1 MSVKS
6 ENVDHEQEKIT
17 DDISETVVEDKP
29 EDSGVDADK
38 LAALR
43 AKLAASTQPEEEPI
57 EVEDSPVEEVEEEP
71 EMPPRIVEKKTRSI
85 RMGIVGS
92 GQAGS
97 RLAESFYGLGYDA
110 IAFNTAQQDLEHI
123 KMPESNKIMLEYGL
137 GGASKDP
144 AIGHEAAQMHR
155 DLINS
160 QIREKLAS
168 SEMFV
173 FCTSLGG
180 GSGSGSID
188 TMIEIMSA
196 IGKPIIV
203 ITVLPMTNE
212 DAQTKRNS
220 LEGLGNLA
228 KKIQEREIHNL
239 IVVDNAKIETIFS
252 DVGPMQFYQV
262 SNQAIVDPLDVFNTY
277 SSAPSHVKSLDP
289 MEFGKILIDGNGLS
303 LYGSMT
309 VANYEEDTALA
320 EAVITNLTSGLLAEG
335 FNLKQ
340 TQYCGVMFLA
350 NKKVWDK
357 LPSASINYAM
367 SMVQDHA
374 GTPLGVFRG
383 IYEADI
389 PEDVVKVYSFFSGL
403 ALPDSRVEEL
413 KVEVAAHSNTLKQ
426 KDVARNMNLNIDTG
440 TSETV
445 TAAEKIKEKI
455 NKKKSK
461 FGQFTQGIVDKR
473 K

>member
-1 MSVKS
+1 MPVKS
-6 ENVDHEQEKIT
+6 ENIDHEQEEIT
-17 DDISETVVEDKP
+17 DDISDTVVEDKP
-29 EDSGVDADK
+29 EDGGVDAKK

-43 AKLAASTQPEEEPI
+43 AKLAASTKAVEPI
-57 EVEDSPVEEVEEEP
+57 EVEDPPAMKEEK
-71 EMPPRIVEKKTRSI
+71 MPPRILEQKSRSI
-85 RMGIVGS
+85 KMGIVGS

-97 RLAESFYGLGYDA
+97 RLAESFYKLGYDA

-123 KMPESNKIMLEYGL
+123 NMPPENKIMLEYGL

-144 AIGHEAAQMHR
+144 SIGHEAAQMHR

-160 QIREKLAS
+160 QIRDKLAL

-180 GSGSGSID
+180 GSGSGSINTIID
-188 TMIEIMSA
+188 IMSA

-212 DAQTKRNS
+212 DAQTKKNS
-220 LEGLGNLA
+220 LDALGNLV
-228 KKIQEREIHNL
+228 KKIQSKEIHNL
-239 IVVDNAKIETIFS
+239 IVVDNAKIERIFN

-277 SSAPSHVKSLDP
+277 STYPSHVKSLDP

-303 LYGSMT
+303 LYGSIT

-320 EAVITNLTSGLLAEG
+320 EAVFTNLTSGLLAEG
-335 FNLKQ
+335 FDLKQ

-350 NKKVWDK
+350 NTNVWNK
-357 LPSASINYAM
+357 IPSASINYAM

-413 KVEVAAHSNTLKQ
+413 KVEVAAHASTIKQ
-426 KDVARNMNLNIDTG
+426 KDVARNMKLNIDTG

-445 TAAEKIKEKI
+445 SAADKIKEKI
-455 NKKKSK
+455 AKKSSK
-461 FGQFTQGIVDKR
+461 FSQFTQGIVDKR

>member
-6 ENVDHEQEKIT
+6 ENIDHEKEKIT

-29 EDSGVDADK
+29 EDNEVDADK

-43 AKLAASTQPEEEPI
+43 AKLAASTQTEETEEPI
-57 EVEDSPVEEVEEEP
+57 EVEDPPAKEEP
-71 EMPPRIVEKKTRSI
+71 EMPPRILEEKRRSI

-97 RLAESFYGLGYDA
+97 RLAEAFYRLGYDA
-110 IAFNTAQQDLEHI
+110 LAFNTAQQDLEHI
-123 KMPESNKIMLEYGL
+123 DMPEANKIMLEYGL

-155 DLINS
+155 DLIGS
-160 QIREKLAS
+160 QIRDKLSS
-168 SEMFV
+168 SEIYV

-180 GSGSGSID
+180 GSGGGSID
-188 TMIEIMSA
+188 TMLDTMA
-196 IGKPIIV
+196 AVGKPIVV

-212 DAQTKRNS
+212 DAQTKKNS
-220 LEGLGNLA
+220 LDALGKLA
-228 KKIQEREIHNL
+228 RKVQSKEIHNL

-262 SNQAIVDPLDVFNTY
+262 SNKAIVDPLDVFNTY
-277 SSAPSHVKSLDP
+277 SSLPSHVKSLDP
-289 MEFGKILIDGNGLS
+289 MEFGKILIDGGGLS

-350 NKKVWDK
+350 NKSVWDK

-413 KVEVAAHSNTLKQ
+413 KVEVAAHSDILK
-426 KDVARNMNLNIDTG
+426 KKSVKRNLDLNIDTG

-455 NKKKSK
+455 SKKKSK
-461 FGQFTQGIVDKR
+461 FSQFTKGIVDKR

>member
-6 ENVDHEQEKIT
+6 ENIDHEEEKII
-17 DDISETVVEDKP
+17 DDISDVVVDDKP
-29 EDSGVDADK
+29 KDDEVNVDK

-43 AKLAASTQPEEEPI
+43 AKLAASTNTEEPI
-57 EVEDSPVEEVEEEP
+57 EVEEPPEEKG
-71 EMPPRIVEKKTRSI
+71 EMPPRILEKKSRSI
-85 RMGIVGS
+85 KMGVVSS
-92 GQAGS
+92 GQCGA
-97 RLAESFYGLGYDA
+97 RLGAAMYQLGYDVV
-110 IAFNTAQQDLEHI
+110 AFNTAQQDLEYI
-123 KMPESNKIMLEYGL
+123 DIPESNKILLEYGL

-160 QIREKLAS
+160 QIRDKLAS
-168 SEMFV
+168 AEMFV

-188 TMIEIMSA
+188 TMIDIMSA
-196 IGKPIIV
+196 IGKPIVV

-212 DAQTKRNS
+212 DAQTKKNS
-220 LEGLGNLA
+220 LEALGNLA
-228 KKIQEREIHNL
+228 KKVQNKEISNL
-239 IVVDNAKIETIFS
+239 IIVDNAKIETIFS
-252 DVGPMQFYQV
+252 DVGQMQFYEV
-262 SNQAIVDPLDVFNTY
+262 SNKAIVEPLDVFNTY
-277 SSAPSHVKSLDP
+277 SSISSKVKSLDP
-289 MEFGKILIDGNGLS
+289 MEFLKILIDGGGLS
-303 LYGSMT
+303 LYGSIT
-309 VANYEEDTALA
+309 VADYEEDTALA
-320 EAVITNLTSGLLAEG
+320 EAVFTNLTSGLLAEG
-335 FNLKQ
+335 FDLKQ

-350 NKKVWDK
+350 NKRVWDK

-413 KVEVAAHSNTLKQ
+413 KAEVLAHSDILKK
-426 KDVARNMNLNIDTG
+426 KDVKRNMNLNIDTG
-440 TSETV
+440 ISETV
-445 TAAEKIKEKI
+445 TAADKIKAKI
-455 NKKKSK
+455 TKKKSK
-461 FGQFTQGIVDKR
+461 FSQFTKGIVDKR